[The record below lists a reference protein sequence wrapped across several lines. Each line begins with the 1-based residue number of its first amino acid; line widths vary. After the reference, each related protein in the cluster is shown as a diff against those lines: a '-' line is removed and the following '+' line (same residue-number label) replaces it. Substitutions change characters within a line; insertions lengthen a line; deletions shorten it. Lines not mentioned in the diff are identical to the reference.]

1 MGWTRRQSAARMRKL
16 LESEGVKVVHVLH
29 EGGFDFKHHN
39 FIQVMKVY
47 LPTDASDED
56 GCRAQA
62 VLDAHEN
69 MIWADRAG
77 IYKMLIHP
85 KTGKAVCTYPPE
97 ARAGGAM
104 EAAMNLDAEE

>member
-1 MGWTRRQSAARMRKL
+1 
-16 LESEGVKVVHVLH
+16 
-29 EGGFDFKHHN
+29 
-39 FIQVMKVY
+39 
-47 LPTDASDED
+47 
-56 GCRAQA
+56 
-62 VLDAHEN
+62 